1 MKKKTVAVL
10 LTGVLAMSVFLGGCG
25 KKETEEQ
32 NNGSPLSV
40 VTEQPDTEDTPD
52 YLAPGVEF
60 PEDAES
66 MVPVMQA
73 LMASAYTETDA
84 EYYNEDDSELDREYF
99 WECVRYL
106 ASMENADSEDGV
118 IDKEDVVKYAKA
130 LFGNYDVDAKGLP
143 QIPDSCRELVT
154 FQGYNGTYT
163 FELLSTDDVLP
174 YVTICDD
181 GDETGSY
188 KLQADLKNVQDDET
202 VGAFGFI
209 MEKNTDEEESPYAYK
224 ITSCVNLDEDDADET
239 DPETTDEEDADNT
252 DETDPEQADAN
263 STNTDQNQS
272 DDPDE
277 TNAAPSDSGQNN
289 NDQNNSSQ
297 NNNSQNN
304 NSSQSGSSSGI
315 SQSEAQSAAQSYME
329 ERVSDDGSSY
339 SMSYSG
345 TKNFD
350 GVDYY
355 SYSVTKKDSDGNSG
369 YVTNIYVD
377 AATGS
382 DVWDEAN

>member
-1 MKKKTVAVL
+1 MKKKITAVL
-10 LTGVLAMSVFLGGCG
+10 LTGVLTASMLLGGCG
-25 KKETEEQ
+25 KKDAGEQ

-40 VTEQPDTEDTPD
+40 VTEQTDTEDTPE

-60 PEDAES
+60 PEDAQS
-66 MVPVMQA
+66 MIPVMQA
-73 LMASAYTETDA
+73 LMATAYTETDA

-130 LFGNYDVDAKGLP
+130 LFGNYDADANGLP
-143 QIPDSCRELVT
+143 QIPDSCGYFVT

-174 YVTICDD
+174 YITICDE

-209 MEKNTDEEESPYAYK
+209 MEKNTDEEESPYTYK
-224 ITSCVNLDEDDADET
+224 ITSCVNLDADDADET
-239 DPETTDEEDADNT
+239 DSESAEEEDADNT
-252 DETDPEQADAN
+252 DETDSDASDAN
-263 STNTDQNQS
+263 STETDQNQS

-277 TNAAPSDSGQNN
+277 TDADPSDSGQN
-289 NDQNNSSQ
+289 DQNSDSGNQNHNSSQ
-297 NNNSQNN
+297 T
-304 NSSQSGSSSGI
+304 GSSSGI
-315 SQSEAQSAAQSYME
+315 SQSAARSAAQSYMN

-355 SYSVTKKDSDGNSG
+355 SYSVTKKDSDGNSS

-382 DVWDEAN
+382 DVWDEAD